1 MPELPSEFH
10 RPTTLAAALDL
21 LRRPAP
27 RAQPLMPGPRLPD
40 DPFAGLEAAVDLSAL
55 GLDAVTRDADG
66 GLRLG
71 ALLTLQALSEH
82 PEALALAGGVLA
94 QAAHLA
100 GGNAQRQAATLGGA
114 VRQHLGAASGLTR
127 DGPPETA
134 LALLALDARLVV
146 HGAAG
151 ERAMPL
157 SDYYATGG
165 MLAMDDLLVAVSVP
179 AQPAGARGA
188 LQRVAR
194 TPRDQAIVA
203 AACVRAPGLLRLAVA
218 GATPR
223 PVRLTAIETELA
235 GKELTAD
242 LLAGVASRVEALMD
256 PQGDFRASAEYR
268 RVMAGVVVR
277 RALERACGQAR
288 A

>member
-1 MPELPSEFH
+1 MPALPREFH

-21 LRRPAP
+21 LRRRAP
-27 RAQPLMPGPRLPD
+27 RTQALMPGPRLPD
-40 DPFAGLEAAVDLSAL
+40 EPFAGLEAAVDLSAL
-55 GLDAVTRDADG
+55 GLDAATQEADG
-66 GLRLG
+66 SLRLG
-71 ALLTLQALSEH
+71 ALLTLQSLAIH
-82 PEALALAGGVLA
+82 PAATALADGLLARAA
-94 QAAHLA
+94 QLA

-114 VRQHLGAASGLTR
+114 VRQHLGAASGVTR

-134 LALLALDARLVV
+134 LALLALDARLIV

-157 SDYYATGG
+157 SDYYDTGG
-165 MLAMDDLLVAVSVP
+165 MLAMDELLVAVSVP

-188 LQRVAR
+188 LERVAR

-223 PVRLTAIETELA
+223 PVRLPAIEAELS
-235 GKELTAD
+235 GRELTAEA
-242 LLAGVASRVEALMD
+242 LAGVAARVEALMD
-256 PQGDFRASAEYR
+256 PRDDFRASAEYR
-268 RVMAGVVVR
+268 RAMAGTAAR
-277 RALERACGQAR
+277 RVLQQMTT
-288 A
+288 